1 MSDRGLAHYLRHMR
15 LFRGIPDEILEKV
28 ANQIKVLELQK
39 NDVLV
44 KAGDI
49 SNSMYI
55 IRTGWVKITT
65 EGHTGQEV
73 MLNQCG
79 PGQVIGEMSLIDQQN
94 RSNTVIALCPTTV
107 LEIDYTI
114 VMNILNDYPA
124 MAQTFLRDMSNR
136 VRFAN
141 AYIGEAIEWCQQIAE
156 GNYDFVKNQVNE
168 TQATIIDMNKSPQA
182 RAGAFLSAFFKMV
195 EASASAKSS
204 TNARFRNSPFKS
216 MRSNGRNRWPK
227 SPNRN
232 SLKIYRPRPAPCAPG
247 GRPKQTSGTPMP
259 LNCG

>member
-1 MSDRGLAHYLRHMR
+1 MSERNLAHYLHHLR
-15 LFRGIPDEILEKV
+15 LFRGIPDDIVEKV
-28 ANQIKVLELQK
+28 ADEMKILEMQK
-39 NDVLV
+39 GDVLV

-49 SNSMYI
+49 SNSLYI

-65 EGHTGQEV
+65 AGHAGQEV

-107 LEIDYTI
+107 LEIDYPT
-114 VMNILNDYPA
+114 VMGILNEYPA

-156 GNYDFVKNQVNE
+156 GNYDFVKNQLDE
-168 TQATIIDMNKSPQA
+168 SQATIIDMNKSPQA

-195 EASASAKSS
+195 EGIRQREEQYKRKIQELTIQIDEVKRQKSVEEITESKFFEDLQASAVALRARRQAK
-204 TNARFRNSPFKS
+204 AEQRE
-216 MRSNGRNRWPK
+216 
-227 SPNRN
+227 
-232 SLKIYRPRPAPCAPG
+232 AE
-247 GRPKQTSGTPMP
+247 
-259 LNCG
+259 